1 MVLLAELILRH
12 SRRHMPTRR
21 VAVGSAYLPLAGA
34 AAPGAFLIGA
44 VVHEF
49 ATGFDDETRDDL
61 LDLTRAAAGGLDV
74 PRIALRHRLQ
84 RDTHGL
90 DRSRHRVEQ
99 ELDRI
104 VVELDTHGAALPQVL
119 GTILSVAILPLSVRA
134 PGLLAVRQALLGR
147 NPLALRGDVVVRRLI
162 DGVPYEVPWAP
173 DAAWK
178 VGRPAAESAWAGVPA
193 ERRWAMEVL
202 GIGARVSFERGE
214 VNRRYRRLLRD
225 AHPDTGAVETGAR
238 DTGAAERIA
247 ELSEARE
254 LLLDL
259 LVAAEPATVG
269 APADASAASGDQG

>member
-1 MVLLAELILRH
+1 
-12 SRRHMPTRR
+12 MPTRR

-34 AAPGAFLIGA
+34 AAPGALLIGA

-49 ATGFDDETRDDL
+49 AIGFDDETRDEL
-61 LDLTRAAAGGLDV
+61 LDLARIAAGGLEV

-99 ELDRI
+99 ELDRV

-119 GTILSVAILPLSVRA
+119 GTILSVAVLPLSVRA
-134 PGLLAVRQALLGR
+134 PGLFAVRQALLGR
-147 NPLALRGDVVVRRLI
+147 HPFASRRDVIVRRLI
-162 DGVPYEVPWAP
+162 DGVPYEVPWAS

-178 VGRPAAESAWAGVPA
+178 VGRPAAESVWAGVGA

-202 GIGARVSFERGE
+202 GIGARVSLERGE
-214 VNRRYRRLLRD
+214 VNRRFRRLLRD
-225 AHPDTGAVETGAR
+225 AHPDTGARGA
-238 DTGAAERIA
+238 GAAERIA
-247 ELSEARE
+247 ELTEARE

-259 LVAAEPATVG
+259 LGDVEPATVG
-269 APADASAASGDQG
+269 APADASAASHGQG